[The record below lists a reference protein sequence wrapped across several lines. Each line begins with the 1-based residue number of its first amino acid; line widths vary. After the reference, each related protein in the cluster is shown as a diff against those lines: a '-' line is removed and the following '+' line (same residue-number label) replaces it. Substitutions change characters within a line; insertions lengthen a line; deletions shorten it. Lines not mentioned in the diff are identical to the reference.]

1 MLSQIYKPSLFL
13 ATDLYQLTTI
23 YSQWKS
29 GLAEKECVFNLT
41 FRANPFNGGYTICA
55 GLEMAIDYMKNLCP
69 NKEDLEYLKSLK
81 ADNGKQFFDP
91 KFIHF
96 LADWFNFSGGSFRCD
111 VHAIP
116 EGTVV
121 FPQEPLIRVRGPA
134 VQCQLMESILIN
146 IINFQT
152 LIATKAA
159 RICMAA
165 KEDPVMEFGLRRA
178 QGIDGALSASRA
190 AYIGGCSSTS
200 NVLAGRLFGIPVK
213 GTHPHSWIMLIG
225 DELEAFKLYAKA
237 MPDNCVFLVDTYDT
251 LKGVEKA
258 IEVGKWLKENG
269 HKMIGIRLDSGDL
282 AWLSCQARKM
292 LDKEG
297 FEDSII
303 IASND
308 LDEYTI
314 ESLKNQNA
322 KIAVWG
328 VGTRLVT
335 AYDQPTLGGVY
346 KLSAAND
353 NPSDGLEMNYR
364 MKLSEQ
370 QIKMSNPGIIQV
382 RRFVD
387 SYGNYRGDM
396 IYDEQI
402 FREKR
407 AFKVVDISDPTRQAT
422 FLSRSLDGYLLFT
435 DLLRPIFDKGKLVY
449 NIPSLNDIKAYS
461 IENLGLFYDSIK
473 RYLNPHL
480 YMVGLEEDFH
490 KLRQDLIFDLRR
502 GK

>member
-1 MLSQIYKPSLFL
+1 MLSQIYKSSLFL

-29 GLAEKECVFNLT
+29 GLAYKECVFNLT
-41 FRANPFNGGYTICA
+41 FRSHPFNGGYTICA
-55 GLEMAIDYMKNLCP
+55 GLEMAIDYIKNLCP
-69 NKEDLEYLKSLK
+69 SEEDLEYLKSLK
-81 ADNGKQFFDP
+81 SDNGKQFFDP
-91 KFIHF
+91 RFIDF
-96 LADWFNFSGGSFRCD
+96 LKDYFNFAEGSFECSVR
-111 VHAIP
+111 AIP

-121 FPQEPLIRVRGPA
+121 FPQEPLIQVRGPA
-134 VQCQLMESILIN
+134 AQCQLMESILIN

-152 LIATKAA
+152 LVATKAA

-165 KEDPVMEFGLRRA
+165 KEDPVLEFGLRRS

-200 NVLAGRLFGIPVK
+200 NTLAGRLFGIPVR
-213 GTHPHSWIMLIG
+213 GTHPHSWIMLVG
-225 DELEAFKLYAKA
+225 DESEAFDLYAKA

-251 LKGVEKA
+251 IKGIEKA
-258 IEVGKWLKENG
+258 IKVGKWLKKNG

-282 AWLSCQARKM
+282 AWLSSQAREM

-303 IASND
+303 IASNE

-314 ESLKNQNA
+314 ESLKHQNA

-346 KLSAAND
+346 KLSATND
-353 NPSDGLEMNYR
+353 SPSDGLEMNYR

-382 RRFVD
+382 RRFMHA
-387 SYGNYRGDM
+387 SGYYKADM

-402 FREKR
+402 FREKEQYKIID
-407 AFKVVDISDPTRQAT
+407 AFDSTREITVQSNDKEGEL
-422 FLSRSLDGYLLFT
+422 FHNLLI
-435 DLLRPIFDKGKLVY
+435 PIFKRGKLVY
-449 NIPSLNDIKAYS
+449 TSPPLFVIRATKNAELAA
-461 IENLGLFYDSIK
+461 FYDGIK